1 LHVFGVG
8 RDRPCK
14 DAMTL
19 SQALDIL
26 EKFRDNDHIN
36 LDLHDVFVSSEIYR
50 KYAAVFLAANQVDC

>member
-1 LHVFGVG
+1 
-8 RDRPCK
+8 
-14 DAMTL
+14 MTL